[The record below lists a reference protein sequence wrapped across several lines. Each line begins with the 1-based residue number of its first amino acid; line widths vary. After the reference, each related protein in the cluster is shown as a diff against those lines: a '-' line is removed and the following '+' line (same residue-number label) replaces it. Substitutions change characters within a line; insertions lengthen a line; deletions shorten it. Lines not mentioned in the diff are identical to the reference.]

1 VRMRGNC
8 TPVVVECADY
18 LFVAAFTDTVTY
30 QHHDVKAGKPSLT
43 VAETFPNQALYPVA
57 FNGVAGCLDR
67 DHGAE
72 AGMIQTVG
80 GSQQRNQAVTGLVRA
95 VLENPLV
102 LGCIEQAAIA
112 RITRRHKQ
120 PGKRGSGRQSCATLG
135 ATCLDDK
142 TAILG
147 AHPGTESVGALALQV
162 AGLIGSF
169 HGTSRQDCFIKHTLA
184 RA

>member
-1 VRMRGNC
+1 
-8 TPVVVECADY
+8 
-18 LFVAAFTDTVTY
+18 
-30 QHHDVKAGKPSLT
+30 
-43 VAETFPNQALYPVA
+43 
-57 FNGVAGCLDR
+57 
-67 DHGAE
+67 
-72 AGMIQTVG
+72 
-80 GSQQRNQAVTGLVRA
+80 VRA

-147 AHPGTESVGALALQV
+147 THTGTKSVVALALQV
-162 AGLIGSF
+162 AGLECSL
-169 HGTSRQDCFIKHTLA
+169 HGAIDSQKQLQA
-184 RA
+184 RGWAGRIRPRRLLVSPRPCQPLRSALVVDNCAGAR